1 MLKEEVLKL
10 PHHSSI
16 SPEIG
21 PIKVFV
27 EVVINTDDDFLL
39 LGFELVSVVYRGRT
53 EEVEHTLHEGFPSPT
68 QSQRLTEVLLLT

>member
-1 MLKEEVLKL
+1 MLQEEVLQF
-10 PHHSSI
+10 PHHSTI
-16 SPEIG
+16 PPEIG
-21 PIKVFV
+21 SVKVFM
-27 EVVINTDDDFLL
+27 EVVVNTDDDFLL